1 MSEIQQDAGRRGTIQ
16 VGLPDGRY
24 FSAPRGTTIEQVF
37 MAAYTAVDTP
47 NQFDFIAAIKN
58 DRLRELSHPL
68 HEDAT
73 LAPLPSHTADGARIY
88 RRSLSFLL
96 IVAASKLFPDW
107 VIRIEHSMPF
117 GGFYCEVDHKSTH
130 QPQPITP
137 DQLAQLVAQMQALV
151 AADLPINQVQLPL
164 AQALALFQASGDP
177 EKAELFAKRRK
188 DYLTL
193 YELNGVRDY
202 FHGFMVPRTGY
213 LTHFALHPYHEGFIL
228 QFPRR
233 QAPTELQPF
242 EDEPRLV
249 EVFHNYN
256 HWLSIMGLPTVCAL
270 NRAHEEGRMRE
281 VILVAEALHEKQLAD
296 IATAIATRANPV
308 RVVLISGPTSAGKT
322 TFSKR
327 LALQLLA
334 HGRRPLTIAMDNY
347 FVNREDTPLDEDGEL
362 DFEAFE
368 AVDVALFN
376 EHLQKLLAGERIQ
389 QPRFNF
395 HTGQREWGE
404 WLQITPNHL
413 LLIEGIHGLN
423 PSLTLDLPPESLY
436 RVFVNAFTQLNLD
449 KHNRVPTTESR
460 LLRRIVRDAA
470 HRGYGAAET
479 IARWESVRRGEKRHI
494 YTYQNEADVFFN
506 SALIYE
512 VAALKRLAEPLLRQ
526 VEPGTPERME
536 ANRLLAFL
544 QWFEPLAEEDTAV
557 ITSVSI
563 LREFIGGSILNDYEP
578 H

>member
-1 MSEIQQDAGRRGTIQ
+1 
-16 VGLPDGRY
+16 
-24 FSAPRGTTIEQVF
+24 
-37 MAAYTAVDTP
+37 
-47 NQFDFIAAIKN
+47 
-58 DRLRELSHPL
+58 
-68 HEDAT
+68 
-73 LAPLPSHTADGARIY
+73 
-88 RRSLSFLL
+88 
-96 IVAASKLFPDW
+96 
-107 VIRIEHSMPF
+107 
-117 GGFYCEVDHKSTH
+117 
-130 QPQPITP
+130 
-137 DQLAQLVAQMQALV
+137 
-151 AADLPINQVQLPL
+151 
-164 AQALALFQASGDP
+164 
-177 EKAELFAKRRK
+177 
-188 DYLTL
+188 
-193 YELNGVRDY
+193 
-202 FHGFMVPRTGY
+202 
-213 LTHFALHPYHEGFIL
+213 
-228 QFPRR
+228 
-233 QAPTELQPF
+233 
-242 EDEPRLV
+242 
-249 EVFHNYN
+249 
-256 HWLSIMGLPTVCAL
+256 
-270 NRAHEEGRMRE
+270 MRE

-423 PSLTLDLPPESLY
+423 PSLTVDLPPESLY

-563 LREFIGGSILNDYEP
+563 LREFIGGSILTDYEP